1 MGGNVVMAYAGV
13 RPARIR
19 RLINLEGFGMPRT
32 RPEQAPARLARWL
45 DELKSPQSLRD
56 YDTVQDI
63 TARLLS
69 NDPLLTPDK
78 AAWLSTHWARHGADG
93 RWHILGDPAH
103 KRVNPVLY
111 RVDETL
117 ECWKHITAPLL
128 WVEGDRTDLKAWWGT
143 HFSKEEFHE
152 RLSVVKHVRKATLS
166 PSGHMLHHD
175 QPQALAA
182 LLSDFLAH

>member
-1 MGGNVVMAYAGV
+1 MGGNVVMTYAGA
-13 RPARIR
+13 RPSRIR
-19 RLINLEGFGMPRT
+19 HLVNLEGFGMPRT
-32 RPEQAPARLARWL
+32 RPEQAPKRLAQWL
-45 DELKSPQSLRD
+45 DELKAQQTLRD
-56 YDTVQDI
+56 YDSAEAVAQ
-63 TARLLS
+63 RLLK

-78 AAWLSTHWARHGADG
+78 AAWLAPHWSQPGTDG
-93 RWHILGDPAH
+93 RWQILGDPAH

-117 ECWKHITAPLL
+117 ECWKQITAPLL
-128 WVEGDRTDLKAWWGT
+128 WVEGDRTDVKAWWGN
-143 HFSKEEFHE
+143 HYSKEEFHE
-152 RLSVVKHVRKATLS
+152 RLSVVKKVRKATLS